1 MISEGRPAGRRA
13 RPPLAPDQSD
23 GLADAFWRV
32 AGQLRRTTKET
43 LAPLDITPA
52 QARAVGVLS
61 RHGTMRL
68 SDLAQHLRIT
78 PRSTTE
84 VVDALEDAGLLA
96 RSPDPD
102 DRRATLVS
110 LTGPGTALAASIQQA
125 RATEAERFFGTLS
138 PSDRA
143 DLTRILR
150 KLGGTIP

>member
-1 MISEGRPAGRRA
+1 MT
-13 RPPLAPDQSD
+13 PDQPD

-32 AGQLRRTTKET
+32 AGRLRRISRET

-52 QARAVGVLS
+52 HARAVGVLS

-84 VVDALEDAGLLA
+84 VVDALEGSGLLA
-96 RSPDPD
+96 RTPDPD

-110 LTGPGTALAASIQQA
+110 LTGPGRELATGIQQA
-125 RATEAERFFGTLS
+125 RTSEAERFFGTLS

-150 KLGGTIP
+150 KLGGSDTGDSR